1 MKRASVYR
9 CKKCHA
15 LLDCDELVLLTEI
28 GFDQAFALKSKGIAY
43 KPITESTTTK
53 IIIHR
58 CDPENI
64 GICELIGWRKI
75 E

>member
-43 KPITESTTTK
+43 KPITESTTK
-53 IIIHR
+53 
-58 CDPENI
+58 
-64 GICELIGWRKI
+64 K
-75 E
+75 